1 MSAGFDG
8 LKLPKASSSNAE
20 LAPRLQQLHSARQP
34 FVASS
39 DASGKSLGFPLRDV
53 ATQARQSL
61 VANKVAGPNSPSAK
75 PPSTIGNGGPRQE
88 QQRDIFRGFSAGLE
102 GFGRA
107 RMDLAHAQDQAA
119 KKASFLQTLGN
130 QQSNTKRFLKPK
142 TPLLTRNAAQP
153 APTPTPTAPT
163 QWDASMN
170 DPDASKQDSVPPPSL
185 QRACSVTA
193 FGRSSTPAFEGDCE
207 VEAPADY
214 DVLHSLLRSQQKKDR
229 ILRDREGQIAGL
241 EQEVDDLK
249 SAKRSLE
256 ASIQRVKQEAKAC
269 IQKCNEHIQ
278 AAQAETEAI
287 RQSSQTSLAQCL
299 DELRRTAPQVDE
311 LKAELVN
318 RVQEVESQLVE
329 ERQHRTE
336 LMRDLDFAHI
346 SLAKHDADFLR
357 DKLEVT
363 VSNLAD
369 SKTRTAELEQL
380 SHKADATLKH
390 TLKMLETTQS
400 ELFATRRAVTKATE
414 DEHLLQAAE
423 EELTKELAALHQRYD
438 EAQMTVQSQKTD
450 LMARQREIDTLHAS
464 LNASIEKVG
473 SLEHVSKALSELQE
487 VYRQESLK
495 LAVLQTRYDAKVQ
508 ELDSAKE
515 QIERNAS
522 LQTQLEEARLRCA
535 SFESQHEE
543 HQVSCTAQKER
554 LETLEQE
561 LDLVRSQHS
570 SSLIKLEAT
579 IKELQRAEE
588 RLEDNKVLYRSARED
603 AIKLQDEIDKLQ
615 ESAATTA
622 QAEVARVKA
631 ENARLEA
638 QLHDDPEKLEMKSRI
653 QELEDTSIKARNAST
668 IKIQA
673 LEGKLSVSEATIK
686 GTSFIRG
693 FACSATKHGTYAEG
707 KSGGRDQKTHFT
719 AASQKAEL
727 NNMTVITN
735 LQQSNENLVAL
746 QEQERERAQAAQ
758 LAHQAS
764 KFDLQTTLKDRD
776 ERIRLFK
783 EENTKLIQAA
793 DQARNELE
801 KANERWATVG
811 QRMDTLTHGISQA
824 AEDIKSTR
832 GIASEIAK
840 AQESVASHN
849 IAQEV
854 ENTTKELQMQIKALT
869 ERNSFLKEQAATMV
883 QRHKDGRLNAEEAA
897 LVKEVIQS
905 TLQIGERD
913 SIQKANDIK
922 RRDVIIQTLQ
932 ARVQD
937 LEKQL
942 ATQLDKRS
950 AGQLMTTKDIWSSS
964 PLTQPDDGINKTDQ
978 QRSKQPIDAT
988 TSTTVHV
995 HKHVTTDT
1003 RQDQGTFSHL
1013 NRESSEE
1020 HDADEIRPFSDPIST
1035 TKKRNISQDIVE
1047 AVMNEDG
1054 YPKSPERRLSRSPI
1068 RRALKRGRESAS
1080 FDADAGTT
1088 ADTSGT
1094 ANVRATRKQ
1103 KKSLGAQEGRTILGI
1118 EYSHRS
1124 RTQKGNRNA
1133 GNGGEAA
1140 SNAVAVAR
1148 YKAAQRGK
1156 LRR

>member
-1 MSAGFDG
+1 
-8 LKLPKASSSNAE
+8 
-20 LAPRLQQLHSARQP
+20 
-34 FVASS
+34 
-39 DASGKSLGFPLRDV
+39 
-53 ATQARQSL
+53 
-61 VANKVAGPNSPSAK
+61 
-75 PPSTIGNGGPRQE
+75 
-88 QQRDIFRGFSAGLE
+88 
-102 GFGRA
+102 
-107 RMDLAHAQDQAA
+107 
-119 KKASFLQTLGN
+119 
-130 QQSNTKRFLKPK
+130 
-142 TPLLTRNAAQP
+142 
-153 APTPTPTAPT
+153 
-163 QWDASMN
+163 
-170 DPDASKQDSVPPPSL
+170 
-185 QRACSVTA
+185 
-193 FGRSSTPAFEGDCE
+193 
-207 VEAPADY
+207 
-214 DVLHSLLRSQQKKDR
+214 
-229 ILRDREGQIAGL
+229 
-241 EQEVDDLK
+241 
-249 SAKRSLE
+249 
-256 ASIQRVKQEAKAC
+256 
-269 IQKCNEHIQ
+269 
-278 AAQAETEAI
+278 
-287 RQSSQTSLAQCL
+287 CL

-329 ERQHRTE
+329 E
-336 LMRDLDFAHI
+336 
-346 SLAKHDADFLR
+346 
-357 DKLEVT
+357 
-363 VSNLAD
+363 
-369 SKTRTAELEQL
+369 
-380 SHKADATLKH
+380 
-390 TLKMLETTQS
+390 QS

-450 LMARQREIDTLHAS
+450 LMARQREERCRFHNPLLIFAGSTLFTR
-464 LNASIEKVG
+464 
-473 SLEHVSKALSELQE
+473 LS
-487 VYRQESLK
+487 
-495 LAVLQTRYDAKVQ
+495 TR
-508 ELDSAKE
+508 
-515 QIERNAS
+515 
-522 LQTQLEEARLRCA
+522 
-535 SFESQHEE
+535 
-543 HQVSCTAQKER
+543 
-554 LETLEQE
+554 
-561 LDLVRSQHS
+561 
-570 SSLIKLEAT
+570 
-579 IKELQRAEE
+579 RAEE

-615 ESAATTA
+615 ESAARQHESLVKSASDEREKLQDLLKSNSNSLTTA

-686 GTSFIRG
+686 ELRSSGDLHAQQLSTAHTQKENLVEEIRKL
-693 FACSATKHGTYAEG
+693 TLQLE
-707 KSGGRDQKTHFT
+707 
-719 AASQKAEL
+719 ASQKAEL

-783 EENTKLIQAA
+783 EENTKLIQA
-793 DQARNELE
+793 DQAP
-801 KANERWATVG
+801 
-811 QRMDTLTHGISQA
+811 

-1103 KKSLGAQEGRTILGI
+1103 KKSLGAQEGENDTGGSSILTGVGL
-1118 EYSHRS
+1118 R
-1124 RTQKGNRNA
+1124 RGNRNA

>member
-53 ATQARQSL
+53 A
-61 VANKVAGPNSPSAK
+61 SAK

-256 ASIQRVKQEAKAC
+256 ASIQCVKQEAKAC

-336 LMRDLDFAHI
+336 LMRDLVRQLED
-346 SLAKHDADFLR
+346 SKHDADFLR

-473 SLEHVSKALSELQE
+473 SLEHVSKA
-487 VYRQESLK
+487 
-495 LAVLQTRYDAKVQ
+495 
-508 ELDSAKE
+508 
-515 QIERNAS
+515 
-522 LQTQLEEARLRCA
+522 
-535 SFESQHEE
+535 
-543 HQVSCTAQKER
+543 
-554 LETLEQE
+554 
-561 LDLVRSQHS
+561 
-570 SSLIKLEAT
+570 
-579 IKELQRAEE
+579 
-588 RLEDNKVLYRSARED
+588 
-603 AIKLQDEIDKLQ
+603 
-615 ESAATTA
+615 
-622 QAEVARVKA
+622 
-631 ENARLEA
+631 
-638 QLHDDPEKLEMKSRI
+638 
-653 QELEDTSIKARNAST
+653 
-668 IKIQA
+668 
-673 LEGKLSVSEATIK
+673 
-686 GTSFIRG
+686 
-693 FACSATKHGTYAEG
+693 
-707 KSGGRDQKTHFT
+707 
-719 AASQKAEL
+719 
-727 NNMTVITN
+727 
-735 LQQSNENLVAL
+735 
-746 QEQERERAQAAQ
+746 
-758 LAHQAS
+758 
-764 KFDLQTTLKDRD
+764 
-776 ERIRLFK
+776 
-783 EENTKLIQAA
+783 
-793 DQARNELE
+793 
-801 KANERWATVG
+801 
-811 QRMDTLTHGISQA
+811 
-824 AEDIKSTR
+824 
-832 GIASEIAK
+832 
-840 AQESVASHN
+840 
-849 IAQEV
+849 
-854 ENTTKELQMQIKALT
+854 
-869 ERNSFLKEQAATMV
+869 
-883 QRHKDGRLNAEEAA
+883 
-897 LVKEVIQS
+897 
-905 TLQIGERD
+905 
-913 SIQKANDIK
+913 
-922 RRDVIIQTLQ
+922 
-932 ARVQD
+932 
-937 LEKQL
+937 
-942 ATQLDKRS
+942 
-950 AGQLMTTKDIWSSS
+950 
-964 PLTQPDDGINKTDQ
+964 
-978 QRSKQPIDAT
+978 
-988 TSTTVHV
+988 
-995 HKHVTTDT
+995 
-1003 RQDQGTFSHL
+1003 
-1013 NRESSEE
+1013 
-1020 HDADEIRPFSDPIST
+1020 
-1035 TKKRNISQDIVE
+1035 
-1047 AVMNEDG
+1047 
-1054 YPKSPERRLSRSPI
+1054 
-1068 RRALKRGRESAS
+1068 
-1080 FDADAGTT
+1080 
-1088 ADTSGT
+1088 
-1094 ANVRATRKQ
+1094 
-1103 KKSLGAQEGRTILGI
+1103 
-1118 EYSHRS
+1118 
-1124 RTQKGNRNA
+1124 
-1133 GNGGEAA
+1133 
-1140 SNAVAVAR
+1140 
-1148 YKAAQRGK
+1148 
-1156 LRR
+1156 

>member
-256 ASIQRVKQEAKAC
+256 ASIQCVKQEAKAC

-336 LMRDLDFAHI
+336 LMRDLVRQLED
-346 SLAKHDADFLR
+346 SKHDADFLR

-473 SLEHVSKALSELQE
+473 SLEHVSKA
-487 VYRQESLK
+487 
-495 LAVLQTRYDAKVQ
+495 
-508 ELDSAKE
+508 
-515 QIERNAS
+515 
-522 LQTQLEEARLRCA
+522 
-535 SFESQHEE
+535 
-543 HQVSCTAQKER
+543 
-554 LETLEQE
+554 
-561 LDLVRSQHS
+561 
-570 SSLIKLEAT
+570 
-579 IKELQRAEE
+579 
-588 RLEDNKVLYRSARED
+588 
-603 AIKLQDEIDKLQ
+603 
-615 ESAATTA
+615 
-622 QAEVARVKA
+622 
-631 ENARLEA
+631 
-638 QLHDDPEKLEMKSRI
+638 
-653 QELEDTSIKARNAST
+653 
-668 IKIQA
+668 
-673 LEGKLSVSEATIK
+673 
-686 GTSFIRG
+686 
-693 FACSATKHGTYAEG
+693 
-707 KSGGRDQKTHFT
+707 
-719 AASQKAEL
+719 
-727 NNMTVITN
+727 
-735 LQQSNENLVAL
+735 
-746 QEQERERAQAAQ
+746 
-758 LAHQAS
+758 
-764 KFDLQTTLKDRD
+764 
-776 ERIRLFK
+776 
-783 EENTKLIQAA
+783 
-793 DQARNELE
+793 
-801 KANERWATVG
+801 
-811 QRMDTLTHGISQA
+811 
-824 AEDIKSTR
+824 
-832 GIASEIAK
+832 
-840 AQESVASHN
+840 
-849 IAQEV
+849 
-854 ENTTKELQMQIKALT
+854 
-869 ERNSFLKEQAATMV
+869 
-883 QRHKDGRLNAEEAA
+883 
-897 LVKEVIQS
+897 
-905 TLQIGERD
+905 
-913 SIQKANDIK
+913 
-922 RRDVIIQTLQ
+922 
-932 ARVQD
+932 
-937 LEKQL
+937 
-942 ATQLDKRS
+942 
-950 AGQLMTTKDIWSSS
+950 
-964 PLTQPDDGINKTDQ
+964 
-978 QRSKQPIDAT
+978 
-988 TSTTVHV
+988 
-995 HKHVTTDT
+995 
-1003 RQDQGTFSHL
+1003 
-1013 NRESSEE
+1013 
-1020 HDADEIRPFSDPIST
+1020 
-1035 TKKRNISQDIVE
+1035 
-1047 AVMNEDG
+1047 
-1054 YPKSPERRLSRSPI
+1054 
-1068 RRALKRGRESAS
+1068 
-1080 FDADAGTT
+1080 
-1088 ADTSGT
+1088 
-1094 ANVRATRKQ
+1094 
-1103 KKSLGAQEGRTILGI
+1103 
-1118 EYSHRS
+1118 
-1124 RTQKGNRNA
+1124 
-1133 GNGGEAA
+1133 
-1140 SNAVAVAR
+1140 
-1148 YKAAQRGK
+1148 
-1156 LRR
+1156 